1 MNKTTFLQALRGEL
15 QGNVSDE
22 VILEQLHFY
31 SEYITEEVAK
41 GKGEEEVVS
50 SLSEPHLLA
59 QSIIDAADAAGDH
72 IARTTPFRYE
82 EKDINFASDEED
94 RQYGG
99 TGSDRETASD
109 AEEVLYEKY
118 GEEGKTRFSTSER
131 EREGNGGPAFVSFG
145 NGGCI
150 LALLIVLLFLVL
162 IVTVVGGVLSVL
174 APALLPVFAIAAV
187 LWLIS
192 NILRR

>member
-59 QSIIDAADAAGDH
+59 QSIMDAADAAGDH
-72 IARTTPFRYE
+72 VARTTPFRYE

-99 TGSDRETASD
+99 TGSERETASD

-118 GEEGKTRFSTSER
+118 GEEGKTRFSTR
-131 EREGNGGPAFVSFG
+131 A
-145 NGGCI
+145 I
-150 LALLIVLLFLVL
+150 LWG
-162 IVTVVGGVLSVL
+162 TTC
-174 APALLPVFAIAAV
+174 
-187 LWLIS
+187 
-192 NILRR
+192 R

>member
-1 MNKTTFLQALRGEL
+1 M
-15 QGNVSDE
+15 
-22 VILEQLHFY
+22 
-31 SEYITEEVAK
+31 
-41 GKGEEEVVS
+41 
-50 SLSEPHLLA
+50 
-59 QSIIDAADAAGDH
+59 DAADAAGDH
-72 IARTTPFRYE
+72 VARTTPFRYE

-99 TGSDRETASD
+99 TGSESETASD
-109 AEEVLYEKY
+109 TEEVLYEKY

-131 EREGNGGPAFVSFG
+131 EREGSGPAFVSFG

-174 APALLPVFAIAAV
+174 APVLLPVFAIAAV

>member
-59 QSIIDAADAAGDH
+59 QSIMDAADAAGDH
-72 IARTTPFRYE
+72 VARTTPFRYE

-99 TGSDRETASD
+99 TGSDT
-109 AEEVLYEKY
+109 EEVLYEKY

-131 EREGNGGPAFVSFG
+131 EREGSGPAFVSFG

-162 IVTVVGGVLSVL
+162 IVTVVGGVLSVR
-174 APALLPVFAIAAV
+174 APVLLPVFAIAAV

>member
-59 QSIIDAADAAGDH
+59 QSIMDAADAAGDRV
-72 IARTTPFRYE
+72 ARTTPFRYE

-99 TGSDRETASD
+99 TGSESETASD
-109 AEEVLYEKY
+109 TEEVLYEKY

-131 EREGNGGPAFVSFG
+131 EGSGPAFVSFG

-174 APALLPVFAIAAV
+174 APVLLPVFAIAAV

>member
-59 QSIIDAADAAGDH
+59 QSIMDAADAAGDH
-72 IARTTPFRYE
+72 VARTTPFRYE

-99 TGSDRETASD
+99 TGSERETASD

-131 EREGNGGPAFVSFG
+131 EREGHGGPAFVSFG

-174 APALLPVFAIAAV
+174 APVLLPVFAIAAV

-192 NILRR
+192 NILIR